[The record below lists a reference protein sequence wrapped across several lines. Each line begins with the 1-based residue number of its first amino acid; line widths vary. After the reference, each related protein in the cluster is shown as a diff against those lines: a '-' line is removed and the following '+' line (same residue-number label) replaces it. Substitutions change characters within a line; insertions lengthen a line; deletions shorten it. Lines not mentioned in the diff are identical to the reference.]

1 MTEEDQKYL
10 KMCIDLA
17 KHGAGSVS
25 PNPLVGAII
34 VKNNKI
40 IAQEYH
46 SKIGEAHAEA
56 KAIANADKDDLI
68 GSTIYCNLEPCCHTN
83 KKTPPCVPKII
94 ESGIKK
100 VVISNVDPNPYVAG
114 QGIEQLRESGIE
126 VISGGLDDKGK
137 ELNKIFFKYIQTGL
151 PFITI
156 KIAQSIDSK
165 ISASEGIQTWLTCEE
180 SKKFVHEQRA
190 IYDAVLIGAN
200 TVKVDNPHLTV
211 RLVEGRNPRRII
223 IDGSLSSPTE
233 SRVYSDDNRES
244 TIVFTKTNSNSEKI
258 SLLKEKGV
266 KVFELEPNTDGKLKL
281 LEILKILGNEQISSL
296 FVEGGAAMFSKFVE
310 SNLFDE
316 IIILKA
322 PILLGTGVDSQVKVE
337 ELNLDLVSTEMLGE
351 DTKYVYK
358 NLDGFLS
365 NN

>member
-1 MTEEDQKYL
+1 MTSDDQKYL
-10 KMCIDLA
+10 KLCFELA
-17 KHGAGSVS
+17 KKGAGTVS

-34 VKNNKI
+34 VKDNKI
-40 IAQEYH
+40 ISQEFH
-46 SKIGEAHAEA
+46 SKFGEAHAEA
-56 KAIANADKDDLI
+56 KAISNTKEELKGA
-68 GSTIYCNLEPCCHTN
+68 TIYCNLEPCCHTN

-94 ESGIKK
+94 ESGISK

-114 QGIEQLRESGIE
+114 NGIKQLKEAGIE
-126 VISGGLDDKGK
+126 VVSKCIEKEGK
-137 ELNKIFFKYIQTGL
+137 ELNKFFFKYIQTGL
-151 PFITI
+151 PYITI

-165 ISASEGIQTWLTCEE
+165 ISAVEGIQTWLTGEE
-180 SKKFVHEQRA
+180 SQSFVHSQRA

-200 TVKVDNPHLTV
+200 TIRVDNPHLTV
-211 RLVEGRNPRRII
+211 RLVNGRNPKRVI
-223 IDGSLSSPTE
+223 IDGNLSSPIE
-233 SRVYSDDNRES
+233 STVFNDGHRES
-244 TIVFTKTNSNSEKI
+244 TLVFTKINSNIEKI

-266 KVFELEPNTDGKLKL
+266 KVFQMESNRDSKIKL

-296 FVEGGAAMFSKFVE
+296 LIEGGGEMFSKFVE
-310 SNLFDE
+310 NNLYDE

-322 PILLGTGVDSQVKVE
+322 PILLGSGVDSQVKVE
-337 ELNLDLVSTEMLGE
+337 NLNLDLISTEMLGD